1 LKNAETQGTSV
12 SLNDG
17 IWTESYRKGDH
28 AVQVYSSDI
37 ERLRTVYDI
46 LDWIDDDD
54 LLIYLVDDAG
64 FDSLSNGE
72 SHMIGRMREEIV
84 QGRLRLMRAT
94 QFYLM
99 GGAFCSESTITG
111 WVKLLKEIQD
121 EGYKNLVVVGDV
133 SFSANNPGLFSEVL
147 KYEATLTM
155 NGFPMGFTALCQ
167 YDSRLFSQTEIDY
180 IESVHELQLKDG
192 NLKRNF
198 WLVSQRYY

>member
-1 LKNAETQGTSV
+1 M
-12 SLNDG
+12 NDG

>member
-1 LKNAETQGTSV
+1 M
-12 SLNDG
+12 NDG
-17 IWTESYRKGDH
+17 IWTEAYRRGDH
-28 AVQVYSSDI
+28 AIQVYSSDI
-37 ERLRTVYDI
+37 ERLRSVYDI
-46 LDWIDDDD
+46 LDWIDDDE

-64 FDSLSNGE
+64 LDSLSNGE
-72 SHMIGRMREEIV
+72 SHMIGRIREGIV

-94 QFYLM
+94 QFYLK
-99 GGAFCSESTITG
+99 GDAFCSESAITG

-121 EGYKNLVVVGDV
+121 EGYKTLVVVGDV
-133 SFSANNPGLFSEVL
+133 SWSVNHSGLFSEVL

-155 NGFPMGFTALCQ
+155 GGLPIGFTALCQ

-198 WLVSQRYY
+198 WLVSQRHY